1 MCRIHQNNVISNI
14 SKKMD
19 VTNLV
24 EGTASD
30 IIAGLKLPHENFII
44 SLNLQK
50 KRVFLSVNGSVRARR
65 VQSR

>member
-30 IIAGLKLPHENFII
+30 IVAGLKLSYENFII

>member
-1 MCRIHQNNVISNI
+1 MCRLHQNNVISNI

-30 IIAGLKLPHENFII
+30 IVAGLKLSHENFII

>member
-30 IIAGLKLPHENFII
+30 IIAGLKLSHENFII

>member
-30 IIAGLKLPHENFII
+30 VVAGLKLSHENFII

>member
-30 IIAGLKLPHENFII
+30 IVAGLKLSHENFII